1 MILILMKN
9 EEAREKKWKETKV
22 YMDDIWDLTLSASED
37 EDIPTLGNW

>member
-1 MILILMKN
+1 MTLILTNN
-9 EEAREKKWKETKV
+9 EDSREKKWKESKV